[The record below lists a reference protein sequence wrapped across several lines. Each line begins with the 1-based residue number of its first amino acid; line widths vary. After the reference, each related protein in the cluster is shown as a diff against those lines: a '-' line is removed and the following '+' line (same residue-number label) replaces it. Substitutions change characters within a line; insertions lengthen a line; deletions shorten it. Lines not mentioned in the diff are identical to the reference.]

1 MRIDW
6 WTLSLQ
12 TVNAIVLIW
21 LLAYFFFKPIADTI
35 AARKAAAAQ
44 LLEEAEQAKS
54 AALSMRDD
62 EKAALADVAE
72 RRSAALAAAQTE
84 ADAQKKALLAVA
96 RSDADR
102 MRDEVRGEMARKLEF
117 ARDAQMKHA
126 SALALDI
133 VRRVVE
139 RFPQSSL
146 VSGFVEG
153 LAGAAAALP
162 PEAKKDF
169 EEDGGV
175 LLKTPRPLTAQE
187 EADCRRALEAGF
199 GRPLDFSVEIDPALI
214 AGLELENRHTAIRN
228 SLRADLADITASFD
242 DHDRR

>member
-21 LLAYFFFKPIADTI
+21 LLAYFFFKPIANVI

-54 AALSMRDD
+54 AALSLREE
-62 EKAALADVAE
+62 EKAALADVAA

-84 ADAQKKALLAVA
+84 AEEQRKALLAAA

-102 MRDEVRGEMARKLEF
+102 MRDEARGEMTRQLEF

-133 VRRVVE
+133 AGRLVE

-146 VSGFVEG
+146 VSGFVGG
-153 LAGAAAALP
+153 LAAAAAALP
-162 PEAKKDF
+162 PDAKKDF
-169 EEDGGV
+169 EEEGGV
-175 LLKTPRPLTAQE
+175 RLKAPRALTAQE
-187 EADCRRALEAGF
+187 EARLSARA
-199 GRPLDFSVEIDPALI
+199 R
-214 AGLELENRHTAIRN
+214 
-228 SLRADLADITASFD
+228 
-242 DHDRR
+242 DRRSGDRSPSRLKSTRRLSPGWSSKIVTRRSATACGRISPT

>member
-21 LLAYFFFKPIADTI
+21 LLAYFFFKPIANVI
-35 AARKAAAAQ
+35 AERKAAAAQ
-44 LLEEAEQAKS
+44 LLEEAEHAKS
-54 AALSMRDD
+54 AALLMREE
-62 EKAALADVAE
+62 EKASLAEVAE

-84 ADAQKKALLAVA
+84 AEAQREALLVAA

-102 MRDEVRGEMARKLEF
+102 LRDDARDEMARQLEL

-133 VRRVVE
+133 ARRLVE

-146 VSGFVEG
+146 VSGFVTG
-153 LAGAAAALP
+153 LGAAAAALP
-162 PEAKKDF
+162 PEVKKDF
-169 EEDGGV
+169 EEEGDV
-175 LLKTPRPLTAQE
+175 QLRTPRPLTPQE
-187 EADCRRALEAGF
+187 EADCRRALETGF
-199 GRPLDFSVEIDPALI
+199 GRPLAFSVEIDPGLI

-228 SLRADLADITASFD
+228 SLRADLADIAASLD